1 MRHAPEGAWAEEFG
15 RRQEASQLAHQ
26 TGRDAVSSEQVGR
39 LFGLCRLRLRLGE
52 ARVRELAR
60 LSLWDA
66 WGGRQWQPRLAVC
79 CCMPFEVGSACCWP
93 GEQACRA
100 ALGPACSTCSDGHLG
115 IL

>member
-1 MRHAPEGAWAEEFG
+1 MRHAPEGAWAQEFG
-15 RRQEASQLAHQ
+15 RRQEATQLAHR

-39 LFGLCRLRLRLGE
+39 LFGLWGLRSRLGE
-52 ARVRELAR
+52 ARVRALAR

-66 WGGRQWQPRLAVC
+66 WEGRQWQPRLAIF
-79 CCMPFEVGSACCWP
+79 CCMPFMVGAACCWP

-100 ALGPACSTCSDGHLG
+100 ASGPACSACSDGHLG